1 MPLTLAVPVTVA
13 KLAED
18 ACIEWPRL
26 LLSPLML
33 LLPACMKWFE
43 SRIAPSLRAEHSP
56 TKKYMQIR
64 RAACNK
70 LGKECA
76 EVGRADHV
84 MYLAVQDMLRKVAV
98 ASPSTLTSFAAIF
111 SGDGVKSVRNRCIA
125 EACALAVLCSTAAT
139 PETVLAQLGG
149 S

>member
-1 MPLTLAVPVTVA
+1 MPVTVA

-76 EVGRADHV
+76 EVGRATCNVPGRPRH
-84 MYLAVQDMLRKVAV
+84 AQE
-98 ASPSTLTSFAAIF
+98 SSSCITSTLTSSAAIF

-139 PETVLAQLGG
+139 PEPVLAQLGG